1 MVKYITNQKKQDEN
15 KTGVNPTI
23 AAITGAVVGAGFAV
37 AGAIAL
43 KDKKT
48 RDKVKQT
55 LTNVKDQA
63 INYIKEIQNQ
73 AQDSQNRIDKKLIE
87 GKEKVKK

>member
-1 MVKYITNQKKQDEN
+1 MKYITNQKKQDEN